1 MPRILNESLQ
11 SVPEGSHHPMIRFLQ
26 KDNRVVK
33 IIFIVIIAVAVVTM
47 VITLVPGIFA
57 DEATTSDNYATV
69 HSGGLFGRYFGTTTA
84 ITTPEVQQ
92 VAERILQQ
100 KHYPD
105 MVLPY
110 LMPQAAQALIQR
122 EVLLQ
127 EANRLGLQVGDADLR
142 RALQTGPFAQA
153 LFPGGQFVGEDKYAD
168 FVQNYFHTSIQDFE
182 SQVKKEIEINR
193 LESMVTGGITVSDQ
207 EVRDS
212 YKQQATKIKFDYAVL
227 NSEDLRKEINPTDAE
242 LQAFFKQNAAR
253 YKDAIPE
260 TRKIAYIPLNPGE
273 VPAGAPPVT
282 DQQVQDYYQAHQKD
296 YQVPE
301 EVKVRHILIKVAPNA
316 DAKADAAAKEKA
328 EALLKQIEGGAD
340 FAALAKANSDDPG
353 SKDAGGELGMIQRG
367 VTVPPFEQAAFS
379 QQPGQISDLVKTQF
393 GYHIIQTEEKQTAHL
408 KPLDEVK
415 AQILAT
421 LTRQQESAQQAIYA
435 QQLAAEA
442 GKTNLAQTA
451 AAHHLQVVTTDYV
464 QQGAVLNGLADG
476 SKLLTQAFAA
486 KPGAAPQVVG
496 TGEGFAVFQV
506 ADSKPAHAPSFE
518 EYKSHL
524 VDDFREQQLPQLL
537 ARKTNELADKAKAE
551 NNLAQAAKELG
562 ATVKTSELVA
572 RTAQVPDIGELS
584 STAPELFDLS
594 VGQFSKPINT
604 GHSGIVAKIDDKQE
618 PTADETAKNVDA
630 TREQLLAEKR
640 EQMFAVFVTSL
651 TDRYEKQG
659 GIRMNKRAQTAL
671 PQGMQS

>member
-1 MPRILNESLQ
+1 
-11 SVPEGSHHPMIRFLQ
+11 MIRFLQ

-57 DEATTSDNYATV
+57 DEATSSDNYATV

-92 VAERILQQ
+92 VAQRILQQ

-142 RALQTGPFAQA
+142 RALQTGPFSQA
-153 LFPGGQFVGEDKYAD
+153 LFPGGQFIGDDRYAD
-168 FVQNYFHTSIQDFE
+168 FVSNYFHTSIADFE
-182 SQVKKEIEINR
+182 TQVKKEIEINR

-207 EVRDS
+207 EVRDA
-212 YKQQATKIKFDYAVL
+212 YKQQGTKIKFDYAVL
-227 NSEDLRKEINPTDAE
+227 NAEDLRKEINPTDAE

-253 YKDAIPE
+253 YKDAIAE
-260 TRKIAYIPLNPGE
+260 TRKIAYIPVNQTD
-273 VPAGAPPVT
+273 VPNGAAPPT
-282 DQQVQDYYQAHQKD
+282 EQQVTEYYQAHQKD
-296 YQVPE
+296 FQVPE
-301 EVKVRHILIKVAPNA
+301 EVKVRHILIKVAPGA
-316 DAKADAAAKEKA
+316 DAKTDAAAKQKA
-328 EALLKQIEGGAD
+328 EDLLKQIKGGAD

-353 SKDAGGELGMIQRG
+353 SKEAGGELGMIQRG

-379 QQPGQISDLVKTQF
+379 LQPGQISDVVKTQF
-393 GYHIIQTEEKQTAHL
+393 GYHIIKVEEKQTAHL

-415 AQILAT
+415 AQIVAT
-421 LTRQQESAQQAIYA
+421 LTRQAEANQQASFA
-435 QQLAAEA
+435 QQLATEA
-442 GKTNLAQTA
+442 GKAGLAKA
-451 AAHHLQVVTTDYV
+451 AEAHHLQVVTTDYV
-464 QQGAVLNGLADG
+464 QQNSVLNGLPDG
-476 SKLLTQAFAA
+476 SKLLTQAFGA
-486 KPGAAPQVVG
+486 KPGAAPQVTG

-506 ADSKPAHAPSFE
+506 VDVKPAHAPTFD

-524 VDDFREQQLPQLL
+524 IDDFREQQLPQLL

-572 RTAQVPDIGELS
+572 RTAQVPDIGELAS
-584 STAPELFDLS
+584 SAPELFDLG
-594 VGQFSKPINT
+594 VGQISKPINT

-618 PTADETAKNVDA
+618 PSADEVAKNLDT
-630 TREQLLAEKR
+630 TREQLLADKR

-651 TDRYEKQG
+651 TERYEKQG
-659 GIRMNKRAQTAL
+659 GIRMNKKSQTNL
-671 PQGMQS
+671 PLGVQS